1 MRKEVDKIIVEEE
14 RQGVIEEF
22 TNP

>member
-1 MRKEVDKIIVEEE
+1 MRKEADKIIVEEE
-14 RQGVIEEF
+14 RQEVIEEF